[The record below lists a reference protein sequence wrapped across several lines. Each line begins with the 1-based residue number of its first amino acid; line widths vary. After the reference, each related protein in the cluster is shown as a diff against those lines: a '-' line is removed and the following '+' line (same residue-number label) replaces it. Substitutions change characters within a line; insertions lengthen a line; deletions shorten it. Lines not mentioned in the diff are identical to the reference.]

1 MLPLLLTLLIGASP
15 PPDGAALRLASQ
27 AFGRPVEIEVRGLPQ
42 ETAREVIRKAL
53 AEIADLERLTDAY
66 RPDGGLAA
74 LNAAAGK
81 GPQAEDPRLIAILAR
96 AGEFCFWS
104 EGAHGPLGRDLYS
117 LWGLRTPVPDP
128 PSPERLAQAVSVTAC
143 DRLVLDP
150 QKGTAALAAGSGLD
164 LWGFAE
170 GYAVDR
176 AVEIL
181 RQGSAANGFV
191 RIGPVQRGFGPGPEG
206 KGWLVMLPR
215 VAGLQE
221 PAGQVYLRDRSLAV
235 ASPADHPLQGSGPA
249 ATPMPYVNQR
259 TGQPAQGVATFAVTD
274 LALDAEGLAAALL
287 IAGPREGQLRMGS
300 LRPRPSVLWFLG
312 SGTGAP
318 LQVGYRWSEVS
329 RR

>member
-1 MLPLLLTLLIGASP
+1 AHAPRRPPHPQARPPGAADPRLPAGVGRGRRSAEGDARGGSPPAGSQCGGGPVGASRRLRGSVAGSAPRRARGLSRPLRRSRAAGRLSGGAGVLPGAAGRRLISPMLPLLLTLLIGASP

-143 DRLVLDP
+143 DRLV
-150 QKGTAALAAGSGLD
+150 
-164 LWGFAE
+164 
-170 GYAVDR
+170 
-176 AVEIL
+176 
-181 RQGSAANGFV
+181 
-191 RIGPVQRGFGPGPEG
+191 
-206 KGWLVMLPR
+206 
-215 VAGLQE
+215 
-221 PAGQVYLRDRSLAV
+221 
-235 ASPADHPLQGSGPA
+235 
-249 ATPMPYVNQR
+249 
-259 TGQPAQGVATFAVTD
+259 
-274 LALDAEGLAAALL
+274 
-287 IAGPREGQLRMGS
+287 
-300 LRPRPSVLWFLG
+300 
-312 SGTGAP
+312 
-318 LQVGYRWSEVS
+318 
-329 RR
+329 